1 MEIVII
7 AVVGILIVFLLFRL
21 LKAFIKWGI
30 IIILIFLAVAYF
42 TNPEESF
49 HLKNLKDTAKDL
61 SLRKIKEKAVKID
74 DYKIFSLV
82 KVKIDGEESI
92 VGIGAF
98 GKVWYFDNMKEKLE
112 KR

>member
-7 AVVGILIVFLLFRL
+7 AIVGILIVFLLFRL
-21 LKAFIKWGI
+21 LRAFIKWGI

-42 TNPEESF
+42 TNPEKSF
-49 HLKNLKDTAKDL
+49 HLKNLKDTAKNL

-74 DYKIFSLV
+74 DYKFFSLV
-82 KVKIDGEESI
+82 KVKVDGEERI

-98 GKVWYFDNMKEKLE
+98 GKVWYFDDIKEKLE
-112 KR
+112 NR